1 MTLMKLY
8 AFSDFHLSGDPP
20 TKPMDIF
27 GPAWNNHREKIINA
41 WMETIHPEDTVI
53 MAGDLSWAMHIQD
66 AISDLK
72 MLGTLHGRKII
83 VRGNHDYWWDTV
95 TKMTRMTDGAFEFI
109 HNSALSV
116 GPIAIAGTRGWIAE
130 TSRKLTEADKPIILR
145 EEGRLERS
153 LELAS
158 KMNPERII
166 AVLHYPPFDELRNP
180 THMLQ
185 LMTKYHVT
193 DCVYGHIHGAMNF
206 QNLPEELEGIRL
218 HLTSADYLDFK
229 PHLLYD
235 HRRTHAR
242 LRRQWRKRRHRNGT
256 SVGNHRKKKPQT
268 NHTSCI
274 RKEYDGIIDKAIK
287 KECEKSSIFSHS
299 FFAIS
304 PNGKRV
310 FYHSSNVFR
319 YSLNPGPMSSLLRA
333 NSTMAL
339 R

>member
-72 MLGTLHGRKII
+72 MLGTLPGRKII

-109 HNSALSV
+109 YNSALSV

-166 AVLHYPPFDELRNP
+166 AVFT
-180 THMLQ
+180 THPS
-185 LMTKYHVT
+185 
-193 DCVYGHIHGAMNF
+193 MNS
-206 QNLPEELEGIRL
+206 EIR
-218 HLTSADYLDFK
+218 
-229 PHLLYD
+229 PI
-235 HRRTHAR
+235 
-242 LRRQWRKRRHRNGT
+242 
-256 SVGNHRKKKPQT
+256 
-268 NHTSCI
+268 C
-274 RKEYDGIIDKAIK
+274 
-287 KECEKSSIFSHS
+287 CSS
-299 FFAIS
+299 
-304 PNGKRV
+304 
-310 FYHSSNVFR
+310 
-319 YSLNPGPMSSLLRA
+319 
-333 NSTMAL
+333 
-339 R
+339 